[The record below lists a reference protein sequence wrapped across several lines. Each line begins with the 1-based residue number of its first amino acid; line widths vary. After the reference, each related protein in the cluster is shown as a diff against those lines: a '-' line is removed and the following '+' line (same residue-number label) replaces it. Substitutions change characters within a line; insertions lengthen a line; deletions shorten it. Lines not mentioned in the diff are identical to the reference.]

1 MRRLALA
8 IALAC
13 VLSGVARAGEIHS
26 TGAVA
31 PPTPGAVT
39 QAGEIHTPGATE
51 SSVVTAGEIPT
62 NGETAPVASNSVL
75 TIILTLLSIVP

>member
-13 VLSGVARAGEIHS
+13 VLSGMAHAGEIHS

-31 PPTPGAVT
+31 PPTPG
-39 QAGEIHTPGATE
+39 EIHTTGAA
-51 SSVVTAGEIPT
+51 VAGEIPST
-62 NGETAPVASNSVL
+62 GGESTTVL
-75 TIILTLLSIVP
+75 TIILTLISIVR

>member
-13 VLSGVARAGEIHS
+13 ILSGAARAGEIPS

-31 PPTPGAVT
+31 QPTPSPVSATGQIHAAGATVPV
-39 QAGEIHTPGATE
+39 EIHTTGATAPDE
-51 SSVVTAGEIPT
+51 SSTL
-62 NGETAPVASNSVL
+62 L
-75 TIILTLLSIVP
+75 TIILTLISIAP

>member
-8 IALAC
+8 IALAG

-31 PPTPGAVT
+31 PPPPTTATATGKVPT
-39 QAGEIHTPGATE
+39 TGATGPQA
-51 SSVVTAGEIPT
+51 SSK
-62 NGETAPVASNSVL
+62 VL
-75 TIILTLLSIVP
+75 TIVLTLIRIAR

>member
-13 VLSGVARAGEIHS
+13 TLSGAARAGEIHT

-31 PPTPGAVT
+31 QPTPG
-39 QAGEIHTPGATE
+39 EIHSTGG
-51 SSVVTAGEIPT
+51 VAGEIPT
-62 NGETAPVASNSVL
+62 TGVVTTDEISSTGGDSTTVLAIVL
-75 TIILTLLSIVP
+75 TLISIVR